1 MFVQPGIVYESGAT
15 LEEMVYA
22 SMISISGRI
31 SPPSGDFFP
40 LFFMK
45 KNAVQYAVCPNPL
58 LTHRQ
63 AISHH
68 HLSSTSPWFAQPAS
82 WEGVRGLLISH
93 IIISFHSLWHRV
105 RTEDRHGALWRLEA
119 QSHGGV
125 CTRVCACVRSL
136 SFAENIL
143 VSIHFQLAKVHRR
156 SSNDLF
162 CDNSGSLEVFSRPI
176 ISHLETKVNSVVSNT
191 IFWLMVSHCTRECQ
205 CWRNTTVKMSLSW
218 QVWIDNENK
227 CWDTT
232 SCSRNGRKG
241 FASNRSCSGQRLES
255 ASRTWATS
263 VAFQV
268 SRPSWTDYK
277 VSGN

>member
-31 SPPSGDFFP
+31 STPLRRFFFP
-40 LFFMK
+40 FFFLMK

-58 LTHRQ
+58 LNHRQ

-125 CTRVCACVRSL
+125 CTCVCACVRSL

-143 VSIHFQLAKVHRR
+143 VSIHFQLAKVHHR

-162 CDNSGSLEVFSRPI
+162 L
-176 ISHLETKVNSVVSNT
+176 
-191 IFWLMVSHCTRECQ
+191 
-205 CWRNTTVKMSLSW
+205 W
-218 QVWIDNENK
+218 Q
-227 CWDTT
+227 
-232 SCSRNGRKG
+232 
-241 FASNRSCSGQRLES
+241 
-255 ASRTWATS
+255 
-263 VAFQV
+263 
-268 SRPSWTDYK
+268 
-277 VSGN
+277 

>member
-1 MFVQPGIVYESGAT
+1 MRKVGFCGWRFEVICISAPPLRTCDLRTSPCQFRAQVCGECNCRRVGQMLHGGREREESQVKRWGALHAQINVCST
-15 LEEMVYA
+15 WDRLWKRSHTGGDGLYLHDLYLWPDK
-22 SMISISGRI
+22 
-31 SPPSGDFFP
+31 SPLRRFFFS
-40 LFFMK
+40 LFLMK

-105 RTEDRHGALWRLEA
+105 RTEDRHGALWSLEA

-136 SFAENIL
+136 SFAENIS

-156 SSNDLF
+156 SSNDLY
-162 CDNSGSLEVFSRPI
+162 L
-176 ISHLETKVNSVVSNT
+176 
-191 IFWLMVSHCTRECQ
+191 
-205 CWRNTTVKMSLSW
+205 W
-218 QVWIDNENK
+218 Q
-227 CWDTT
+227 
-232 SCSRNGRKG
+232 
-241 FASNRSCSGQRLES
+241 Q
-255 ASRTWATS
+255 
-263 VAFQV
+263 
-268 SRPSWTDYK
+268 
-277 VSGN
+277 

>member
-1 MFVQPGIVYESGAT
+1 MTCARPLVSLERRYAGNAIAAESDRCCTGGASERNRRLRGEARFTPRLMFVQPGIVYESGAT

-31 SPPSGDFFP
+31 SPPSGDFFF
-40 LFFMK
+40 LFFLMK

-105 RTEDRHGALWRLEA
+105 RTEDRHGALWSLEA
-119 QSHGGV
+119 QSHGGG

-136 SFAENIL
+136 SFAENIS

-156 SSNDLF
+156 SSNDLY
-162 CDNSGSLEVFSRPI
+162 L
-176 ISHLETKVNSVVSNT
+176 
-191 IFWLMVSHCTRECQ
+191 
-205 CWRNTTVKMSLSW
+205 W
-218 QVWIDNENK
+218 Q
-227 CWDTT
+227 
-232 SCSRNGRKG
+232 
-241 FASNRSCSGQRLES
+241 Q
-255 ASRTWATS
+255 
-263 VAFQV
+263 
-268 SRPSWTDYK
+268 
-277 VSGN
+277 